1 MDRSKTTGLN
11 NLANSQ
17 EVFSVA
23 NHMSIRSIKR
33 THSGQQNSVWQRS
46 VQRFLLTNWTKVCFA
61 SVRHPQSNSLVE
73 RANNIILQGI
83 WKRLHGRPKE
93 KMGRRGH
100 LSHMVPQHLWV

>member
-33 THSGQQNSVWQRS
+33 THSGQRNLVWQRS
-46 VQRFLLTNWTKVCFA
+46 VQRFLLTNWNEGMLCLSKRPSIQQPRRKSKQHNPT
-61 SVRHPQSNSLVE
+61 RHLKKI
-73 RANNIILQGI
+73 A
-83 WKRLHGRPKE
+83 W
-93 KMGRRGH
+93 
-100 LSHMVPQHLWV
+100 